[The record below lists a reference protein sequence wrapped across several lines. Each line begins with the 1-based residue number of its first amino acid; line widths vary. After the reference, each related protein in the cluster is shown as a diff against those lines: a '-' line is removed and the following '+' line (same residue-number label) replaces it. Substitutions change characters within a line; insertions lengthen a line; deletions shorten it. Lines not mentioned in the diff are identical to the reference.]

1 MFAITRFRYIEV
13 LFHIFYYNWSKK
25 KIVLYTEDLCRELES
40 YRFVISRLVE
50 LHARILRQIKAPALG
65 KKSCPGKET

>member
-1 MFAITRFRYIEV
+1 MFAITRFRHIEV
-13 LFHIFYYNWSKK
+13 LFHIFYYNWGKK